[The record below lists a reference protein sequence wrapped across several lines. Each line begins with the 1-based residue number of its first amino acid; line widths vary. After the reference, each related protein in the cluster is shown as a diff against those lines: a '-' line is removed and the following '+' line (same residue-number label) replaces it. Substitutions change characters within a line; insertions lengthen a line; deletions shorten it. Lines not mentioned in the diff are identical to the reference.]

1 MGSLNTALSGAAS
14 ALDAFQYALNVSQ
27 NNIDNASTPG
37 YARQVATLEAAP
49 FDPAAG
55 LAGGVAQGPVLDS
68 RDLLDEADVWQQA
81 SAQGAATAQSDALTN
96 LQNALPTSTGS
107 GIPAALT
114 NFFSAASA
122 WSVAPNDGTTAQA
135 VIDAA
140 GSLAQSFQSTAVA
153 VDTVSQSVTQG
164 IGDTVNQIN
173 DLTGQLANL
182 NAAVAS
188 GGQHDAGLSAQIYN
202 TLESLAGLVN
212 IQAMPQAD
220 GTMQV
225 TLSGGAPLVV
235 GAQQYKLSTGSV
247 AAPANPPI
255 DPQAPAHAAIFAA
268 DGADVTGQ
276 VTSGT
281 LAGQLQVLNV
291 AIPAVMGDAAQ
302 PGALNELA
310 SQVVSDVNGVV
321 SAGYLPSGVQ
331 ANTGLF
337 NPTDTNHP
345 DTAAAD
351 MAVNSSM
358 SAAGLPAVQINNGTP
373 VPNGVPLA
381 LAALANTPSPQS
393 ALGQATYTAFYGNV
407 TAQVGSQLDQQ
418 QSDQTLATQSL
429 AQARSMRQNG
439 EGVDLNAEAV
449 NVLQLQQSYQAVA
462 KMVTT
467 LETLTQSLI
476 SMMPSS

>member
-225 TLSGGAPLVV
+225 TL
-235 GAQQYKLSTGSV
+235 
-247 AAPANPPI
+247 
-255 DPQAPAHAAIFAA
+255 
-268 DGADVTGQ
+268 
-276 VTSGT
+276 
-281 LAGQLQVLNV
+281 
-291 AIPAVMGDAAQ
+291 
-302 PGALNELA
+302 
-310 SQVVSDVNGVV
+310 
-321 SAGYLPSGVQ
+321 
-331 ANTGLF
+331 
-337 NPTDTNHP
+337 
-345 DTAAAD
+345 
-351 MAVNSSM
+351 
-358 SAAGLPAVQINNGTP
+358 
-373 VPNGVPLA
+373 
-381 LAALANTPSPQS
+381 
-393 ALGQATYTAFYGNV
+393 
-407 TAQVGSQLDQQ
+407 
-418 QSDQTLATQSL
+418 
-429 AQARSMRQNG
+429 
-439 EGVDLNAEAV
+439 
-449 NVLQLQQSYQAVA
+449 
-462 KMVTT
+462 
-467 LETLTQSLI
+467 
-476 SMMPSS
+476 